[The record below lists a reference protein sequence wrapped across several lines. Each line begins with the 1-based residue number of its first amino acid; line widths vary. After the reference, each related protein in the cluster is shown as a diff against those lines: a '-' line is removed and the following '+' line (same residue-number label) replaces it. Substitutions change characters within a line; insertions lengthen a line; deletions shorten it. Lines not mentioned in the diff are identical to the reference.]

1 MKRRVSKSL
10 VALAFAAVLCL
21 STPAASAMSR
31 NRGGDP
37 DFGTQIVRFLKNF
50 VHHFNPFTPQS
61 DSDAV
66 SPPKP

>member
-1 MKRRVSKSL
+1 MNRSVSKSL
-10 VALAFAAVLCL
+10 VAFAFAVVLCL

-31 NRGGDP
+31 DRGGDP
-37 DFGTQIVRFLKNF
+37 GFSSQIVRFLKNF
-50 VHHFNPFTPQS
+50 VHHLNPFNVES